1 MKKVLII
8 ITLASL
14 ISACNKGDNQLE
26 LAKKLYSQAQK
37 NLDATTSKVALNQI
51 LMLDSTNLVYKDSLA
66 RLYMTTG
73 NYKSGVKLGS
83 EVYSNGKA
91 DNKLKETLALSY
103 QQLGE
108 IDKSEEL
115 IEELLIATGNY
126 KYMYQK
132 LVLLFDKGDQ
142 PAFDTLATS
151 LLQKIETDSLI
162 AQTTIS
168 LPGPVTGVNQMVPL
182 KAATLFIIGNNAFD
196 REQDVQKAVT
206 YFQKSIEEFG
216 QFEMARYSLQE
227 IERMIMA
234 SRR

>member
-1 MKKVLII
+1 MKKVLVI
-8 ITLASL
+8 ITITALF
-14 ISACNKGDNQLE
+14 SACKKGENQLD
-26 LAKKLYSQAQK
+26 LAKKLYAQAQE

-73 NYKSGVKLGS
+73 NYKTGVKLGS
-83 EVYSNGKA
+83 EVYRNGTA

-108 IDKSEEL
+108 IEKSEGLIDEL
-115 IEELLIATGNY
+115 MQATGNY

-132 LVLLFDKGDQ
+132 LVLQFDKGDQ
-142 PAFDTLATS
+142 AAFDTLATN
-151 LLQKIETDSLI
+151 LLTKIDSDSTI
-162 AQTTIS
+162 ANTTIS

-196 REQDVQKAVT
+196 REQNVQKAVE
-206 YFQKSIEEFG
+206 YFQKSIEEFN